1 MTEGTLFKKK
11 PKEKDFFN
19 SLMVNPMKQMVKLVE
34 KNAINLIDLGD
45 QLDWDMR
52 FFRIRNGFIWLYQND
67 RSRESVG
74 KFDLTKIEDIV
85 AHPTKSSIFAIVIY
99 FMDNRLW
106 KVVKNINS
114 ELSQKKSEIYGSNRL
129 GRKFRIF

>member
-45 QLDWDMR
+45 
-52 FFRIRNGFIWLYQND
+52 
-67 RSRESVG
+67 
-74 KFDLTKIEDIV
+74 
-85 AHPTKSSIFAIVIY
+85 
-99 FMDNRLW
+99 
-106 KVVKNINS
+106 
-114 ELSQKKSEIYGSNRL
+114 
-129 GRKFRIF
+129 